1 MTKKQFA
8 MSSVS
13 SFDIQCECCGNE
25 IKKGEKH
32 YIEITS
38 DNPPWRLCKQ
48 CVSEGNFVLTIGENS
63 VKLTNKKDIQS
74 ARNLIRLKAY
84 FSFLLRLSKSPIDF
98 VTFDRIVREV
108 INYKAVGLTDEEFT
122 LSISKFGKKLNCR
135 N

>member
-63 VKLTNKKDIQS
+63 VKLTSKKDIQS
-74 ARNLIRLKAY
+74 ARNIIRLKAY
-84 FSFLLRLSKSPIDF
+84 LAFVKMLSKTPKI
-98 VTFDRIVREV
+98 TFGEFQEIIRSA
-108 INYKAVGLTDEEFT
+108 INHKAIGLTDKEFDI
-122 LSISKFGKKLNCR
+122 SILKFGENIK
-135 N
+135 